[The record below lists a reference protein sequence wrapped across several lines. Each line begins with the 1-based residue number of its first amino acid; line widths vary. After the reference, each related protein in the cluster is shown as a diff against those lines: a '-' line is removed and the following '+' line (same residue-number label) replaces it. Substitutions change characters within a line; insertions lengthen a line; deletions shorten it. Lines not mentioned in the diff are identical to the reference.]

1 MTRSFIKDFSSFLD
15 KNNFNSSKIDTTK
28 RGADLCTFGVGGEIP
43 LLFYPENDESLGQS
57 LVFFKE
63 QGMPYRILGNGSNIV
78 MPDSGLKELV
88 IKLPPS
94 SVKGS
99 SFKNIDTEEVQ
110 SLALGDYLKFSIPAS
125 TSLMSLSRQ
134 FTDVGLSGLEFAAGI
149 PGSLGGAVFM
159 NAGAHGAEIS
169 EVVDFIKVLDQNG
182 LEKIYKKN
190 DLGFSYRKSKINSGE
205 IITHV
210 NLVLKKDE
218 ISKIKA
224 HRKECLEYRKKTQP
238 LTFRSAGSVFK
249 NISKEIS
256 AAKLI
261 DDLGLKG
268 FRVGAASVSS
278 LHANWIIVDE
288 EGGKSQDIQNLV
300 EVIIDKAYENI
311 AIKLEPEI
319 IFW

>member
-1 MTRSFIKDFSSFLD
+1 MTRSFIKDFSSFLE
-15 KNNFNSSKIDTTK
+15 KNNFSNSKIDTTK

-43 LLFYPENDESLGQS
+43 ILFYPENDDCLGQS

-78 MPDSGLKELV
+78 MPDSGLKEII
-88 IKLPPS
+88 IKLPPLIFM
-94 SVKGS
+94 GP
-99 SFKNIDTEEVQ
+99 SFKDIDKEEIN
-110 SLALGDYLKFSIPAS
+110 SLEHGNSLKFNISAS
-125 TSLMSLSRQ
+125 SSLMSLSRQ

-169 EVVDFIKVLDQNG
+169 EVIDFIKVLDQNG
-182 LEKIYKKN
+182 VEKIYKKN

-205 IITHV
+205 IITNV
-210 NLVLKKDE
+210 SLILKKDE

-238 LTFRSAGSVFK
+238 LTFPSAGSVFK

-256 AAKLI
+256 AAKVI

-268 FRVGAASVSS
+268 FRMGAASISM

-288 EGGKSQDIQNLV
+288 VGGKSQEIQNLV
-300 EVIIDKAYENI
+300 EVIIDKVYRNI
-311 AIKLEPEI
+311 GINLEPEI